1 MENSNDILNKAVKLA
16 TEGMQIGKASK
27 EKANNMITELKKVIK
42 KESPEEYEKILA
54 VEKLAKSG
62 NINKILDLQKELYA
76 NKGKY

>member
-62 NINKILDLQKELYA
+62 NINKIFELQRELYA